1 MSTLTRRLKNGGSK
15 NGCFKM
21 ARLGEIPATAVTS
34 SVRVDELSSEF
45 KWTVYSRHTVFTID
59 RRTAVLNTKLRTE
72 ILSAGELEVNVHA
85 VC

>member
-1 MSTLTRRLKNGGSK
+1 
-15 NGCFKM
+15 M

-45 KWTVYSRHTVFTID
+45 KWTVYSRPTVFTID

-85 VC
+85 VCRGNRMSFADITILLEGSV